1 MKTMKTIKLLAM
13 LAMALGASQ
22 VVNSQEKGELKYVN
36 ALEFQMI
43 NKGFDNTYSPYTR
56 LPLNVEDSV
65 KKDKSRSALIDRGR
79 NSAGMAI
86 RFSSNSARIGVRYN
100 LTWNFHMAHMA
111 DTGIKGTDLY
121 ILNDDGKWEYVNTN
135 RPYKKD
141 SIQTKIYADDLPT
154 KQMREYMI
162 YLPLYDGVNWMEIGV
177 DSSSIIQKP
186 LLNTPRK
193 EKKVVFYGTSIL
205 QGGCA
210 TRTGMVATNMIQRD
224 LDVEC
229 VNLGFSG
236 EGKMDM
242 YMAEAMATIPDV
254 VAYVLDPIP
263 NCTKDMCRDLTY
275 DFVKKLRDERPGVPI
290 IMVEGPMYSY
300 TKYDKFTKNYLAQK
314 NDEWR
319 KNYEKLKADNP
330 EGLYY
335 VTAEGLS
342 GFDNEGT
349 VDGIHFTDLGF
360 RAYADKLITVLKDI
374 VK

>member
-1 MKTMKTIKLLAM
+1 MKSSKGFWVLFALAAVFCTS
-13 LAMALGASQ
+13 LAANA
-22 VVNSQEKGELKYVN
+22 QEKNGLKYVD
-36 ALEFQMI
+36 ALEFQII
-43 NKGFDNTYSPYTR
+43 NKGFENTYTPYTR

-65 KKDKSRSALIDRGR
+65 KRLDRGALLDRGR

-86 RFSSNSARIGVRYN
+86 RFSSNSARIGIRYN

-121 ILNDDGKWEYVNTN
+121 ILNDEGIWEYVNTN
-135 RPYKKD
+135 RPYKTD
-141 SIQTKIYADDLPT
+141 SIQTKIYADALPT
-154 KQMREYMI
+154 AQMREYMI
-162 YLPLYDGVNWMEIGV
+162 YLPLYDGINWMEIGV
-177 DSSSIIQKP
+177 DSSAVIGKP
-186 LLNTPRK
+186 LLNNPRK

-210 TRTGMVATNMIQRD
+210 TRTGMVATSMIQRD
-224 LDVEC
+224 LNVEC

-242 YMAEAMATIPDV
+242 FMAEAMATIPDV

-263 NCTKDMCRDLTY
+263 NCTKDMCTNLTY
-275 DFVKKLRDERPGVPI
+275 DFVKKLRDERPGIPI

-300 TKYDKFTKNYLAQK
+300 TKYDKFTKNYLAEK
-314 NDEWR
+314 NAEWR
-319 KNYEKLKADNP
+319 KNYEKLRADNP
-330 EGLYY
+330 DNLFY

-342 GFDNEGT
+342 GNDNEGT
-349 VDGIHFTDLGF
+349 VDGIHFTDMGF
-360 RAYADKLITVLKDI
+360 RAYANKLIPILKDI

>member
-1 MKTMKTIKLLAM
+1 MKKMKSFKMYALLAVAF
-13 LAMALGASQ
+13 LSSSA
-22 VVNSQEKGELKYVN
+22 VNSQEKNELRYVN

-43 NKGFDNTYSPYTR
+43 NKGFENTYSPYTR

-65 KKDKSRSALIDRGR
+65 KKDKTRSALIDRGR

-121 ILNDDGKWEYVNTN
+121 ILNDEGKWEYVNTN

-154 KQMREYMI
+154 KQLREYMI

-177 DSSSIIQKP
+177 DSGAVIQKP
-186 LLNTPRK
+186 ILNTPRK

-210 TRTGMVATNMIQRD
+210 TRTGMVATSMIQRD

-242 YMAEAMATIPDV
+242 YMAEAMATIPN
-254 VAYVLDPIP
+254 VAAFVLDPIP

-275 DFVKKLRDERPGVPI
+275 GFVKKIRELCPNVPI

-314 NDEWR
+314 NEEWR
-319 KNYEKLKADNP
+319 KNYEKLKAENPDN
-330 EGLYY
+330 LYY
-335 VTAEGLS
+335 VTCEGLS
-342 GFDNEGT
+342 GYDNEGT

-360 RAYADKLITVLKDI
+360 RAYADKLIPTLKDI